1 MIATASMAAALTAA
15 SLMADGACGKTP
27 SAQPP
32 SAISEA
38 ANERERV

>member
-1 MIATASMAAALTAA
+1 MKAAAPMAA

-32 SAISEA
+32 SAISAA
-38 ANERERV
+38 ANEQRERVS